1 MPVLGEEKRSLVRRL
16 GFWETL
22 SIGVGSTIGGS
33 IFVILGDAAG
43 LAGPAV
49 LLAFFLGA
57 LITLVI
63 ALNYSELATS
73 LPVSG
78 GGYVFTREAVG
89 GLASFTTGWFLW
101 IGNMLYAA
109 MNAVGFALIIRLYV
123 PGLDPVLVAELT
135 LALFC
140 LSNIL
145 GVKEAVRVQL
155 VLTAVLISGL
165 VGLSLVALGSMRPG
179 ALTTPSFMPKGLS
192 GVLAATG
199 LIFVAYWGFESIATV
214 GGEIQEPARN
224 IPRACVL
231 AVLVSGAIYMLV
243 SLASL
248 GAVGWEALA
257 SSSTPLVLVGR
268 ALMGTAG
275 EIFVSCLGAVA
286 TLTSLN
292 AALLSAARISYA
304 LARDGLLPEV
314 LSAVHP
320 RFRTPYRA
328 VGLSALIAGLFALS
342 GIASFLAGA
351 ASFGFLTG
359 LLMVNI
365 SMIFLRRKRRYLP
378 REFRAPAY
386 PLTPIVAIGACLA
399 LMAFMEPLVLAM
411 GATIIVMGTLVF
423 LFELATPRTRE
434 GAIGGF
440 SLASA
445 LAVLLLLYLTGV
457 RIEVFPP
464 ELSRLVADMLL
475 LGAIVQI
482 GASLMCAIPLGE
494 VFIRFA
500 RPLGAM
506 EEPGVSMPGRAVR
519 AIKVFEMAIGA
530 AQLFLATLV
539 AFTIYGAYKGVVSFP
554 GIPSAYYWPTVAIVC
569 IALAFFVLAGVI
581 CGCTLLKRRYVAPV

>member
-1 MPVLGEEKRSLVRRL
+1 MVD
-16 GFWETL
+16 F
-22 SIGVGSTIGGS
+22 
-33 IFVILGDAAG
+33 D
-43 LAGPAV
+43 
-49 LLAFFLGA
+49 
-57 LITLVI
+57 
-63 ALNYSELATS
+63 N
-73 LPVSG
+73 
-78 GGYVFTREAVG
+78 
-89 GLASFTTGWFLW
+89 
-101 IGNMLYAA
+101 LYE
-109 MNAVGFALIIRLYV
+109 N
-123 PGLDPVLVAELT
+123 
-135 LALFC
+135 
-140 LSNIL
+140 
-145 GVKEAVRVQL
+145 
-155 VLTAVLISGL
+155 
-165 VGLSLVALGSMRPG
+165 LVALGSMRPG

-328 VGLSALIAGLFALS
+328 VGLSTLIAGLFALS

-411 GATIIVMGTLVF
+411 GATIIVMPT
-423 LFELATPRTRE
+423 
-434 GAIGGF
+434 GGG
-440 SLASA
+440 SPSGSPIAP
-445 LAVLLLLYLTGV
+445 T
-457 RIEVFPP
+457 
-464 ELSRLVADMLL
+464 
-475 LGAIVQI
+475 
-482 GASLMCAIPLGE
+482 
-494 VFIRFA
+494 
-500 RPLGAM
+500 
-506 EEPGVSMPGRAVR
+506 
-519 AIKVFEMAIGA
+519 IKVTGNPNTSRRLMEYIDIDVSRILAGLETVEEAGA
-530 AQLFLATLV
+530 RIYRRILRV
-539 AFTIYGAYKGVVSFP
+539 ASGEPTKIEKLGYGA
-554 GIPSAYYWPTVAIVC
+554 TAIY
-569 IALAFFVLAGVI
+569 
-581 CGCTLLKRRYVAPV
+581 TLWTHL